1 MLTRC
6 PSCRTTFRV
15 TPEQLKAR
23 QGKVRCGECQQV
35 FNALDTLIEAP
46 VPVAPTEAALPA
58 QQPAPVEEAAML
70 AAADAAPPP
79 AQEAAPTIETVDEAA
94 SADTAGE
101 PTGPEAEAG
110 IATAEAAV
118 GGLTAATATKATT
131 RPLAESATEPE
142 AEYARDSAGPAPE
155 AASEPASEPALMEP
169 PRRRAWP
176 WLLGVLVALALL
188 ALQAAMHFRTELA
201 VLHPETRPWFAAA
214 CEIAGCKLSLPRKA
228 ELMSIETSD
237 LHPENGGRLG
247 LSATL
252 KNRAPFDQEF
262 PHLEI
267 TLTDTADRALVR
279 RVLAP
284 PEYLAATALGAG
296 FGAGR
301 ELPVELSVE
310 AADVAAVG
318 YRLYLFYP

>member
-58 QQPAPVEEAAML
+58 QQPAPVEEAATL

-79 AQEAAPTIETVDEAA
+79 AQEAAPTIETVDEA
-94 SADTAGE
+94 TQ
-101 PTGPEAEAG
+101 
-110 IATAEAAV
+110 
-118 GGLTAATATKATT
+118 
-131 RPLAESATEPE
+131 PLAESATEPE
-142 AEYARDSAGPAPE
+142 AECARDSAGPAPE
-155 AASEPASEPALMEP
+155 PVPEPVPEPAPEPAPEAEPEPEPTLMEP

-188 ALQAAMHFRTELA
+188 ALQAAMHFRTEIA

-252 KNRAPFDQEF
+252 RNRAPFDQEF